1 MKNTDTQN
9 DWFSGSMAQAALRL
23 QSGDFESAYELI
35 TGAMCAA
42 PDAPEPHNL
51 LGIWFELSGDGA
63 KARRHYRAA
72 YALDP
77 TFKPACKNLE
87 QICTVFDSE
96 DPRTYDYGVVAED
109 MATGKDEKHQVKH
122 IFIMLLSRKGRTL

>member
-1 MKNTDTQN
+1 MKNPDTQN
-9 DWFSGSMAQAALRL
+9 DSLSGSMAQAALCL
-23 QSGDFESAYELI
+23 QSGNFERAYELI
-35 TGAMCAA
+35 SEAMCAA

-51 LGIWFELSGDGA
+51 LGIWFELRGDEV

-87 QICTVFDSE
+87 QICTVFDSK
-96 DPRTYDYGVVAED
+96 DPRTYDYGIEAED
-109 MATGKDEKHQVKH
+109 TATGKARKHQVKH
-122 IFIMLLSRKGRTL
+122 IIIMTLS